1 MHDGKYLTFGRSA
14 CINARTCSHER
25 KYNWSV
31 QTKHVA
37 AYVYTWNRREL
48 EGGGVEEGTGNIRA
62 RMMWRNI
69 HKQWNKLT
77 NFVVARNV
85 NYHYY
90 FIALRKVEGKEKKK
104 KEKKIP

>member
-1 MHDGKYLTFGRSA
+1 M
-14 CINARTCSHER
+14 
-25 KYNWSV
+25 
-31 QTKHVA
+31 
-37 AYVYTWNRREL
+37 
-48 EGGGVEEGTGNIRA
+48 EEGTGNIRA

>member
-1 MHDGKYLTFGRSA
+1 M
-14 CINARTCSHER
+14 
-25 KYNWSV
+25 NW
-31 QTKHVA
+31 
-37 AYVYTWNRREL
+37 
-48 EGGGVEEGTGNIRA
+48 GVKEGTGNIRA

-90 FIALRKVEGKEKKK
+90 FIALRKVEEEKEKKETK
-104 KEKKIP
+104 LCEISRTTLNCGMKYYEKIFLSQFFITIFYHKDLMD